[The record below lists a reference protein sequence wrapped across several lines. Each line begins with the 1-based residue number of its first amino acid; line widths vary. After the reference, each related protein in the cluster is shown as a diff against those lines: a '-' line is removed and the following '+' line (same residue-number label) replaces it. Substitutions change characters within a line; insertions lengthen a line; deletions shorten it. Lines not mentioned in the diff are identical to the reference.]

1 MSEDEII
8 IRVED
13 GVLHMTFNRPAARN
27 AMTWSMWDG
36 LHAAAQQADAD
47 SGIDALVLRG
57 AGESFVAGTDIGQF
71 RDFVDGDDGIAYE
84 AKVGKVVS
92 ALESVRKPT
101 VALIDGVCVGGGL
114 VVAAACDI
122 RLATPRSRFG
132 VPVART
138 VGNCLSMNTY
148 SLLVHHL
155 GPARTL
161 SMLLT
166 AQLMDTDVAAACG
179 FVTRVDSAELDSAL
193 KDLLKRL
200 KGNAPLSMWAAK
212 EAVRRLRAQDL
223 PDGDDIVR
231 RVFGSADFKAG
242 VQAFTSKEKPQ
253 WQGR

>member
-1 MSEDEII
+1 MSDEII
-8 IRVED
+8 TRVED
-13 GVLHMTFNRPAARN
+13 SVLHLTFNRPAARN
-27 AMTWSMWDG
+27 AMTWRMWDG
-36 LHAAAQQADAD
+36 LYGATQQADAD
-47 SGIDALVLRG
+47 PGIHALVLRG
-57 AGESFVAGTDIGQF
+57 AGESFVAGTDIRQF
-71 RDFVDGDDGIAYE
+71 HDFVDGDDGIAYE
-84 AKVGKVVS
+84 AKVGRVVS
-92 ALESVRKPT
+92 ALEAVRKPT
-101 VALIDGVCVGGGL
+101 VAVIDGVCVGGGL

-122 RLATPRSRFG
+122 RLSTQGSRFG

-148 SLLVHHL
+148 SMLVYHL

-166 AQLMDTDVAAACG
+166 AQLMDTDDAAACG
-179 FVTRVDSAELDSAL
+179 FVTPVDSAELDSTL
-193 KDLLKRL
+193 NGLLKRL

-212 EAVRRLRAQDL
+212 EAVRRLRTQHM